1 MTSSIIAGVNV
12 EDISRHLNCGICKR
26 LIRSPK
32 LLPCLH
38 SFCQV
43 CIESL
48 AKELD
53 QNENLVC
60 PVCKTDA
67 KISRDEVRSL
77 PINFFLDN
85 MLDIALI
92 NSSDQEPVPCSS
104 CDAGYPATSRC
115 VDCGE
120 FLCERCYGVHKRIRQ
135 TKDHRILTISELL
148 ESNTG
153 EDLHRPAFCAIH
165 RSEQLKYYCETC
177 NEAVCRD
184 CVLIEH
190 RQHKYNYIKDC
201 KKIQKQKAALE
212 NLYEQCAGNVT
223 TLEKS
228 MRDIQGISDT
238 LHGRLVA
245 VKAEIRETAL
255 QQIKVIKEREREL
268 LIKVEKIHNAKSTI
282 LRRQKKQLEEDFTRF
297 RAGCDFSEQVLR
309 YANEVELLSL
319 RGHVTQR
326 LTELNETELDCKP
339 QENSEIK
346 YEVNNKEAENA
357 VSHSL
362 GILKSSGPHV
372 LLEDT
377 ELPLI
382 TNGSENGPSEIGL
395 KDAPISVELR
405 DTTGALLAPEAIHQ
419 ADGQSFTAYHP
430 YFNGIFSLTCFVR
443 GQMVEGFPLD
453 VNIADIAPRVRSA
466 RRAIEGS
473 GSKFG
478 KLGDP
483 HGVAV
488 DQDGK
493 VIVSDSRNHR
503 LQVFDTDGN
512 FLFRFGSPGSG
523 DGHFQSPSG
532 VAVTKTGDIVVADTM
547 NNRIQIFTKEG
558 KFIKKIDK
566 GALQSERLHQP
577 YAVAVDND
585 GHLIVVDRGNARV
598 LVLNQENQII
608 LSLGSLGDGKGQ
620 FNCPTG
626 ITVNSRGHMIITDFG
641 NDRVQVFSSTG
652 QFLFQFGRSGR
663 GDGEFNWPTGV
674 ATDADDRII
683 VSDSYNHRIQVFN
696 EDGSFLTRFGTE
708 GNNRGQFKR
717 PEGLAVTSQ
726 GNIIVADWG
735 NDRIQVF

>member
-1 MTSSIIAGVNV
+1 M
-12 EDISRHLNCGICKR
+12 
-26 LIRSPK
+26 
-32 LLPCLH
+32 
-38 SFCQV
+38 

-382 TNGSENGPSEIGL
+382 TNGIENGPSEIGL

-405 DTTGALLAPEAIHQ
+405 DTTGALLAPETIHQ